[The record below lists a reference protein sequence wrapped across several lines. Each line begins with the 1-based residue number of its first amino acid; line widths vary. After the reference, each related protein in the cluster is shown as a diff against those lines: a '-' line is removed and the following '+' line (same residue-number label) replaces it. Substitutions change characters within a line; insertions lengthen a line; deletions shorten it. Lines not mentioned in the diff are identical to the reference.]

1 MRGGCKEFG
10 CRRGATLPRTP
21 CGTVASMLQL
31 AAWKPTGAGDLP
43 SSSVIGSGARSWPS
57 VCNGVAAEPQQ
68 RCGNESTPR
77 QACPRQAWKWGLPNW
92 TGRD

>member
-31 AAWKPTGAGDLP
+31 VAWKPTGAGDLP

-77 QACPRQAWKWGLPNW
+77 QAWKWGLPNW